1 MENNKDLKIRTL
13 TIAKILFECTDED
26 HFLTTS
32 QILDIL
38 EKQYNIPTHRTTI
51 PNDIAVLKEFG
62 MDIQVVR
69 SAQIRYNLISREFD
83 YAELKLLIDAVASSK
98 FISKAKS
105 EKLTA
110 KIAALAGQNKAEE
123 LKRNISVER
132 RIKTDNEKVLLIVD
146 AINEAINQGKKIRFQ
161 YFEYNVKKE
170 KKPRLD
176 GYFYRV
182 SPYRLVWNGDFY
194 YVVGCKDKYTELS
207 SYRIDRMASPPEI
220 MDEDSTP
227 LPKDFD
233 MDHYLNTMY
242 HMFSTERRQ
251 VELICTNDVMDAIV
265 DRFGEE
271 VKTYAYDME
280 HFRADVEV
288 AVNSI
293 FYTWVFG
300 FGGKVQIK
308 GPKEIKN
315 ECIQIAIKT
324 CEKLTGKTVAF
335 SDKDEK

>member
-83 YAELKLLIDAVASSK
+83 YAELKMLIDAVASSK

-194 YVVGCKDKYTELS
+194 YVVGCKDKYTALS
-207 SYRIDRMASPPEI
+207 SYRIDRMASAPEI
-220 MDEDSTP
+220 MDEESTP

-308 GPKEIKN
+308 EPKDIKD

-324 CEKLTGKTVAF
+324 CENLTGKTVAL

>member
-83 YAELKLLIDAVASSK
+83 YAELKMLIDAVASSK

-194 YVVGCKDKYTELS
+194 YVVGCKDKYTALS
-207 SYRIDRMASPPEI
+207 SYRIDRMASAPEI
-220 MDEDSTP
+220 MDEESTP

-308 GPKEIKN
+308 GPKDIKD
-315 ECIQIAIKT
+315 ECIQIAIRT
-324 CEKLTGKTVAF
+324 CENLTGKKVALA
-335 SDKDEK
+335 DKDEK